1 MGRCILRSPWQVP
14 TLVPEALLFFKGVG
28 PIRAH
33 DTVDMQA
40 LAPTL
45 TKPARGWLVD
55 ALRAVQPDHEWVPIL
70 DADRPMSPG
79 SNL

>member
-28 PIRAH
+28 PIRPH
-33 DTVDMQA
+33 DTVDMHA

-45 TKPARGWLVD
+45 TKPARLWLVD

-70 DADRPMSPG
+70 DADRPTSPG